1 MKLFGKQNLEIQIEG
16 LQKKLDGLE
25 SQLAKAKLEHQKH
38 EASAAKALAD
48 AAKENERLVLALKQ
62 TQEEFNQLG
71 LDKKQVEASLAKAKD
86 EAGAQAKHV
95 IELKQDLALAHQHT
109 AKEQKAK
116 QAAESALTEIKAQ
129 STAELKAV
137 TDKYTKQA
145 QVAKTLE
152 AELAQ
157 RKAELEETQQTLVAS
172 KAETSHAQQAKLEID
187 TLQVRTLAELEQLK
201 KEAAQQVQLH
211 AAKLKEADNEN
222 ELLLNQLMTV
232 QEELEKIFLDKKQLE
247 MSLAEATAKA
257 KDDALAALE
266 QQHQSTK
273 KFDADIAQLKTTLNQ
288 AQQAKEHDVAKQKA
302 ELAVAIVEMTQL
314 KQDLAQAIQ
323 KIAEEQSAKQA
334 AESALSEIKAK
345 SPAQLKA
352 VTDKYQQQAQ
362 ATLALEAELAK
373 QKSEHEDTKAKT
385 AKLDQDLAQ
394 AQQNIAKE
402 QSDKKAVE
410 AALADIK
417 LKALAEIKALTEKY
431 QQLAEQQANKLKDT
445 AQENELLLTQL
456 MQVQEELES
465 YYLDKTKFEQ
475 LYQDILARWTR
486 LEKRYPNYADYG
498 SLELVTFDN
507 LSDVPSITWRVKN
520 YAQGGLAFDEF
531 LFQTVLQ
538 DGQPGIA
545 LVHDAKQTA
554 TPDSALVPKLLK
566 PQSKQL
572 ERFVRMG
579 QTEFRQLRAAANIF
593 TQLEA
598 SGWRAVDLPQKFDL
612 GFWRPSL
619 KLLPTQMQ
627 ALPMLLRYDAVKL
640 KRELINPDYEHLW
653 LEFNGMGLGPRT
665 WPKFEMRLGAAM
677 VQRDGFSEFPKFEF
691 PLIDGKTKPF
701 DSWYAESQDDNGAK
715 LELRFALEKKVFD
728 TSVWGK
734 LEDADKALLLRLIYV
749 MPDVLL
755 RLEAESTS
763 IHRPWATWVGFAK
776 EAMQVIEASRAAAQ
790 PKQLP
795 APTPQVTPQVA
806 NTAPVLAPPAQL
818 PAPTVQKSSP
828 NKVQSKKISPKKVA
842 AKKLATKKVPVI
854 KHSTNNSV
862 APKPTAKTKPA
873 AKKAVGKPATAKK
886 TAARPKPAPA
896 KKITASKPMVK
907 QPMVKRPAIKATVT
921 TKRST
926 VKPAAKKQAVR
937 KK

>member
-1 MKLFGKQNLEIQIEG
+1 MAAALTRSGYPSERDVILKLFGQQNLEVQIEG

-48 AAKENERLVLALKQ
+48 AANEHELLLSKLKQ
-62 TQEEFNQLG
+62 AQEEFNQLAS
-71 LDKKQVEASLAKAKD
+71 DKKQVEASLAKAKA

-172 KAETSHAQQAKLEID
+172 KAETSHAQQAKLEIN
-187 TLQVRTLAELEQLK
+187 TLQIRTQAELEQLK
-201 KEAAQQVQLH
+201 KEAAQQVQLQ
-211 AAKLKEADNEN
+211 AAKLKEADYEN
-222 ELLLNQLMTV
+222 ELLLNQLMMV

-247 MSLAEATAKA
+247 ASLAQSTEG
-257 KDDALAALE
+257 AASSAS
-266 QQHQSTK
+266 QHQGTIK
-273 KFDADIAQLKTTLNQ
+273 QLN
-288 AQQAKEHDVAKQKA
+288 A
-302 ELAVAIVEMTQL
+302 ELAKFNSELEKANQN
-314 KQDLAQAIQ
+314 
-323 KIAEEQSAKQA
+323 IANEQSAKQA

-362 ATLALEAELAK
+362 ATLALEAELIK
-373 QKSEHEDTKAKT
+373 QKSEHEATKAKT

-394 AQQNIAKE
+394 AQQSIAKE
-402 QSDKKAVE
+402 QSAKQAIE

-417 LKALAEIKALTEKY
+417 VKAPAEIKALTDKY

-445 AQENELLLTQL
+445 TQENELLLTQL

-475 LYQDILARWTR
+475 LYQDMLARWTR

-545 LVHDAKQTA
+545 LVNDAKQTA
-554 TPDSALVPKLLK
+554 TADSALVPKLLK

-579 QTEFRQLRAAANIF
+579 QTEFRQLRAVATIF
-593 TQLEA
+593 TQLEV

-619 KLLPTQMQ
+619 KLLPTQIQ

-653 LEFNGMGLGPRT
+653 LEFNGMGLGART

-755 RLEAESTS
+755 RLEAEGTS

-795 APTPQVTPQVA
+795 APTPQLTPQVA

-828 NKVQSKKISPKKVA
+828 NKVQSKKITPKKVA
-842 AKKLATKKVPVI
+842 AKKLVIKKVPVI
-854 KHSTNNSV
+854 KHSTNKSV

-886 TAARPKPAPA
+886 TAARTKPAPA
-896 KKITASKPMVK
+896 KKIAASKPMVK
-907 QPMVKRPAIKATVT
+907 QPMVKRPATKATVT